1 MIEAEL
7 PKIKEEQYLETVTE
21 DLELGDINFQLST
34 KIPFNILAHLP
45 QKNNNQMQ
53 QEIDEGEDTERQ
65 EMGKQGKILI
75 VDDEPFIVA
84 GINLFL

>member
-1 MIEAEL
+1 
-7 PKIKEEQYLETVTE
+7 
-21 DLELGDINFQLST
+21 
-34 KIPFNILAHLP
+34 
-45 QKNNNQMQ
+45 MQ